1 MSLRPSYWQSYRC
14 IRSNVREHLSS
25 IYLAAEGNNSNCYK
39 ANDAIRA
46 VNDTGDI
53 SLLEAN
59 DVVYDYE
66 FAEGAY
72 DTKLADGAIDD
83 ELAGDGQNVNIA
95 ESLLHHYTHAADS
108 DGQHSNTF
116 SVSSNSSLD
125 SEFIDTEE
133 DVEETL
139 RS

>member
-53 SLLEAN
+53 PLVEAN
-59 DVVYDYE
+59 DVVYNYE

-72 DTKLADGAIDD
+72 DD

-108 DGQHSNTF
+108 DGQHSDTF

-133 DVEETL
+133 DFEETL